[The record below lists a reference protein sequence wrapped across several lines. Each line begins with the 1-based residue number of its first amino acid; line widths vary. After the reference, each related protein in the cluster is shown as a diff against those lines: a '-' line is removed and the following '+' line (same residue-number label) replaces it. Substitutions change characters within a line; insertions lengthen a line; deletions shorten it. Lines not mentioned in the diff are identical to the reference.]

1 MKFTAELESS
11 GKNTAGFVV
20 PADVV
25 EALGGGG
32 HPKVSVTVNGYTFR
46 TSIARMGGRFL
57 LGFSAER
64 RTAAGVTPG
73 QVLDVEVELDTAPR
87 ELDVPEELAAALAA
101 DAKAKEFWDTLS
113 YSKQQ
118 WHVLQV
124 TSAKTDETRD
134 RRIEK
139 SIGMLRE
146 GRAR

>member
-25 EALGGGG
+25 EALGGGA

-46 TSIARMGGRFL
+46 TSIARMGGRFM

-64 RTAAGVTPG
+64 RTEAGVTPG
-73 QVLDVEVELDTAPR
+73 EVLDVEVELDTAPR
-87 ELDVPEELAAALAA
+87 ELDVPKELTAALAA

-124 TSAKTDETRD
+124 TTAKTDATRD

-139 SIGMLRE
+139 SVGMLRE
-146 GRAR
+146 GKAR

>member
-25 EALGGGG
+25 EALGGGA

-46 TSIARMGGRFL
+46 TSIARMGGRFM

-64 RTAAGVTPG
+64 RTEAGVTPG
-73 QVLDVEVELDTAPR
+73 EVLDVEVELDTAPR
-87 ELDVPEELAAALAA
+87 ELDVPEELTAALAA

-124 TSAKTDETRD
+124 TTAKTDATRD

-146 GRAR
+146 GKAR

>member
-1 MKFTAELESS
+1 MKFTAELLST
-11 GKNTAGFVV
+11 GKNTAGFEV
-20 PADVV
+20 PTDVV

-46 TSIARMGGRFL
+46 TSIARMGGRYL

-64 RTAAGVTPG
+64 RTEAGVVPG
-73 QVLDVEVELDTAPR
+73 GVMEVDVELDTAER
-87 ELDVPEELAAALAA
+87 VLDVPEELAAALAA
-101 DAKAKEFWDTLS
+101 DAKAKEFWETLS

-124 TSAKTDETRD
+124 TSAKTDATRD

>member
-11 GKNTAGFVV
+11 GKNTAGFEV
-20 PADVV
+20 PAEIV
-25 EALGGGG
+25 EKLGGGG

-46 TSIARMGGRFL
+46 TSIARMGGRFM
-57 LGFSAER
+57 LGVSAER
-64 RTAAGVTPG
+64 RTAAEVSAGD
-73 QVLDVEVELDTAPR
+73 VLEVDVELDTAPR
-87 ELDVPEELAAALAA
+87 EIDVPEEFAAALADDPA
-101 DAKAKEFWDTLS
+101 AEAFWQTLS

-124 TSAKTDETRD
+124 TGAKTEETKA

>member
-1 MKFTAELESS
+1 MKFTAELLSS
-11 GKNTAGFVV
+11 GKNTAGFAV

-25 EALGGGG
+25 ESLGGGG

-46 TSIARMGGRFL
+46 TSIARMGDRYM

-73 QVLDVEVELDTAPR
+73 EVLDVEVELDTVPR

-101 DAKAKEFWDTLS
+101 DPTANAFWETLS

-124 TSAKTDETRD
+124 TGAKTDATRD

>member
-134 RRIEK
+134 WRIEK

>member
-25 EALGGGG
+25 EALGGGA

-46 TSIARMGGRFL
+46 TSIARMGGRFM

-64 RTAAGVTPG
+64 RTEAGVTPG
-73 QVLDVEVELDTAPR
+73 EVLDVEVELDTAPR
-87 ELDVPEELAAALAA
+87 ELDVPKELTAALAA

-118 WHVLQV
+118 WQ
-124 TSAKTDETRD
+124 
-134 RRIEK
+134 RIAECF
-139 SIGMLRE
+139 RPVYA
-146 GRAR
+146 RARERWKS

>member
-11 GKNTAGFVV
+11 GKNTAGFEV

-57 LGFSAER
+57 LGVRAER
-64 RTAAGVTPG
+64 RTAADVAPG
-73 QVLDVEVELDTAPR
+73 QVLDVEV
-87 ELDVPEELAAALAA
+87 DVPEEFVAALAA
-101 DAKAKEFWDTLS
+101 DATAKEFWETLS

-124 TSAKTDETRD
+124 TTAKTDATRD
-134 RRIEK
+134 RRIER

-146 GRAR
+146 GKAR